1 MLRRNNKAEMA
12 VGTLIIFIAMV
23 LVAAIAAG
31 VVIQTAT
38 ALQNKALLTGE
49 RAKAQVGT
57 GIQTILIYGEDGN
70 DKDLESFYMKL
81 KLSPG
86 SDALK
91 FEDMLLEVDTTTS
104 SSDNIYG
111 EQFREM
117 DLNTWYQFDSDKV
130 DLNGDSY
137 PDYIRF
143 NGTSNGNMSYTFLFN
158 ISNESATESFIVT
171 VPVTMSADSL
181 TTNLSA
187 ASAALPFEM
196 EMFGST
202 ITDGTNKYGT
212 LQVVG
217 KSYTSNQLADDTVV
231 LVSHGS
237 ALEQGAYSVDY
248 LLKGTTW
255 KDGYLQRGDIV
266 KMVMIAPHII
276 QEDEELDV
284 RIVPK
289 TGSPRSVAIV
299 VPDLVNAKRVYMF
312 S

>member
-1 MLRRNNKAEMA
+1 MKTINSKKADMA

-57 GIQTILIYGEDGN
+57 GIQPILVYGEDGN
-70 DKDLESFYMKL
+70 DKDLESFFIKM

-91 FEDMLLEVDTTTS
+91 FEDMLLEVDTAIS

-111 EQFREM
+111 EQVRS
-117 DLNTWYQFDSDKV
+117 LNTTSTEWYAFDIDHV
-130 DLNGDSY
+130 DFNDDDIVDSVRLLN
-137 PDYIRF
+137 
-143 NGTSNGNMSYTFLFN
+143 TSHLEFK
-158 ISNESATESFIVT
+158 ISNSSNPYFYVNASMTFAESGDMSGATVAT
-171 VPVTMSADSL
+171 PVEFAT
-181 TTNLSA
+181 
-187 ASAALPFEM
+187 FKGYIQE
-196 EMFGST
+196 GSV
-202 ITDGTNKYGT
+202 KYGT
-212 LQVVG
+212 YHITGETTSSSALTDDVVMI
-217 KSYTSNQLADDTVV
+217 
-231 LVSHGS
+231 VSHGT
-237 ALEQGAYSVDY
+237 AYEQGAYSVDY

-266 KMVMIAPHII
+266 KLAMVAPHTIV
-276 QEDEELDV
+276 EDEQLDV

-289 TGSPRSVAIV
+289 TGLPRTIAIV
-299 VPDLVNAKRVYMF
+299 VPDLVNAKRVYMY